1 MICHIIRYCI
11 YQERMKFDMIFTFI
25 YVNTE
30 LINKRKSVNALSLNL
45 NIIVTIRDITFEKSQ

>member
-1 MICHIIRYCI
+1 MIFHIIRYCI
-11 YQERMKFDMIFTFI
+11 YQERMKFDMIFT

>member
-1 MICHIIRYCI
+1 MIFYIIRYCI
-11 YQERMKFDMIFTFI
+11 YQERMIFTFI